1 MWRNVK
7 GDWPRTKQRTAE
19 VDIED
24 LSEQAGQ
31 FGKHLRIKKKVRVR
45 MTQTGV
51 NNTET
56 LNRDLVFE
64 RVGLIIVGLIEATYI
79 KDGACQ
85 VF

>member
-1 MWRNVK
+1 MHSNGRRRRKIIPSLNNLSRPEEESQRVRMWRNVK

-45 MTQTGV
+45 MT
-51 NNTET
+51 
-56 LNRDLVFE
+56 
-64 RVGLIIVGLIEATYI
+64 
-79 KDGACQ
+79 
-85 VF
+85 